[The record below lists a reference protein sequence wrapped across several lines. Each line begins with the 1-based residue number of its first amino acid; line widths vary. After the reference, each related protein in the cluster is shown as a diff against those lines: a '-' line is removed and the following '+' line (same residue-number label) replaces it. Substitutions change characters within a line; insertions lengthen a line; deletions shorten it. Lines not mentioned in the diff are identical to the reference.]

1 MRPLIILAPFA
12 LVTTALAYQT
22 DLGSFEPLL
31 RALSELPLVGAMAWI
46 LMRQQD
52 RHQQMIESLT
62 NHWLARARERDAFY
76 QQLLTDAHKTIE
88 ELAKK

>member
-12 LVTTALAYQT
+12 LVTMALTYQT

-52 RHQQMIESLT
+52 KHMEAINTLT
-62 NHWLARARERDAFY
+62 DHWLQRARERDAFY